1 MKSKTFHYI
10 CLTMKVTLYADIN
23 DLLCLILSR
32 IQTILGCKL
41 IGLYLFGSLATGDF
55 DYESSDIDLTTAIFA
70 DLSEEEFESLDMM
83 HTDIM
88 LNNEKWNDRI
98 EICYI
103 STENL
108 KKPELHCKIALIS
121 PGEPFHFKGADNDW
135 IINRYILREKGIA
148 IFGPSPKTLI
158 DPISKEFLKHTIQEL
173 MKEWRD
179 WIKQTE
185 IVSPINYQ
193 AYMIMTMCR
202 ALYTF
207 KTGDFVSKKQSMLW
221 AKKELPEW
229 SLLIDNALIWRSE
242 QANHNITLDETLRFV
257 RFIIN
262 QIIK

>member
-1 MKSKTFHYI
+1 
-10 CLTMKVTLYADIN
+10 MKVTSYTDIN
-23 DLLCLILSR
+23 NLLGLILSR
-32 IQTILGCKL
+32 IRAILSSKF

-55 DYESSDIDLTTAIFA
+55 DYESSDIDLVVAIST
-70 DLSEEEFESLDMM
+70 DLSQEEFEELKIM

-88 LNNEKWNDRI
+88 LNNSKWNDRI
-98 EICYI
+98 EIGYI
-103 STENL
+103 SVRNL

-135 IINRYILREKGIA
+135 IINRYVLREKGLM
-148 IFGPSPKTLI
+148 IFGPPPKTLI
-158 DPISKEFLKHTIQEL
+158 DPISKEVLKNAIKEL

-185 IVSPINYQ
+185 IVSPPNYQ

-207 KTGDFVSKKQSMLW
+207 KTSDFVSKKQAALW

-229 SLLIDNALIWRSE
+229 FLLIDKALIWRE
-242 QANHNITLDETLRFV
+242 N
-257 RFIIN
+257 
-262 QIIK
+262 